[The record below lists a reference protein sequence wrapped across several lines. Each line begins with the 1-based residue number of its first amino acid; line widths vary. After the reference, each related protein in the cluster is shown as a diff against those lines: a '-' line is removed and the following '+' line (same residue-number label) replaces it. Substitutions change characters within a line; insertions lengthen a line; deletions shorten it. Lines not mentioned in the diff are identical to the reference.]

1 MVTRWSSVS
10 TSSDIDASSAD
21 HVERRCDRR
30 REARRIVGIGGPPDG
45 GFEPDELL
53 AAVMP
58 EPPRGVN
65 PFAR

>member
-1 MVTRWSSVS
+1 M
-10 TSSDIDASSAD
+10 
-21 HVERRCDRR
+21 ERRCDRR

-53 AAVMP
+53 AAVMA